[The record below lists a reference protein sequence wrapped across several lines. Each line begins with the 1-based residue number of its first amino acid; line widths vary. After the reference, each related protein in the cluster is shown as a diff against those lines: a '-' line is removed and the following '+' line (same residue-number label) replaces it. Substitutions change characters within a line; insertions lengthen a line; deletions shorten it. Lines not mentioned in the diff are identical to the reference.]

1 MRVYEHVAS
10 SFSSVAPIPLLQA
23 RPHPCVVARLFNA
36 ALPLLSPWLPRH
48 ERRGGFLFCES
59 TYFNKVAV
67 LHFRREE
74 RETDCW
80 VNQDLSEHDLPTY
93 AYPQIRKPHP
103 WKAPSSKR
111 VNSSTGGANK
121 LRYVYWK
128 LCSNLPSYLPSSRF
142 VSLWLSDRR
151 FVTLVQSSLVSSF
164 SPNVNFLSDRTGYL
178 TLLYRYFFFSFLFL
192 EAFERGMIKKINVST
207 RNSRDRERWERKRA
221 SKDSSPAILR
231 RDFSYHAL
239 VSCMENST
247 RWKRSDSSLAFQS
260 LPKGI
265 EIIRDLSRT
274 RSTGEFETRLFSF
287 NEVSYLSRGYNYSA
301 LCIIQEILLEI
312 ENCQTRAGCDQ

>member
-178 TLLYRYFFFSFLFL
+178 TLLYRYFFFISFSRSIRERDDKKNKRFDEEFTRSREMGKKESEQRLKSGHIAARLFL
-192 EAFERGMIKKINVST
+192 SRACFVYGKLDSVKKIGQF
-207 RNSRDRERWERKRA
+207 A
-221 SKDSSPAILR
+221 GISKFA
-231 RDFSYHAL
+231 
-239 VSCMENST
+239 
-247 RWKRSDSSLAFQS
+247 
-260 LPKGI
+260 KGN
-265 EIIRDLSRT
+265 R
-274 RSTGEFETRLFSF
+274 
-287 NEVSYLSRGYNYSA
+287 NYSRPFPHSVDWRIRNA
-301 LCIIQEILLEI
+301 SIFF
-312 ENCQTRAGCDQ
+312 